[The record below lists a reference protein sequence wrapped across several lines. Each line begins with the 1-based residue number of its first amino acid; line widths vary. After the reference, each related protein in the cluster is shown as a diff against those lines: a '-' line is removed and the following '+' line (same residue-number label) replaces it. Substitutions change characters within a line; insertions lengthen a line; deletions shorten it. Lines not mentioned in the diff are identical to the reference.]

1 MIMSRHQSFIHHVF
15 FWLKKSKNQEDQAKL
30 VAGLEKL
37 RDISDITGFHIGIPA
52 ITDRPVIDSSYD
64 ISLGIFFDIPEAQD
78 AYQIDPLHLAFIDE
92 CKHLWERVVVYD
104 SIDI

>member
-1 MIMSRHQSFIHHVF
+1 MSRHQSFIHHVF
-15 FWLKKSKNQEDQAKL
+15 FWLKNAKNQEDQAKL

-37 RDISDITGFHIGIPA
+37 RAIADITGFHIGIPA
-52 ITDRPVIDSSYD
+52 VTDRPVIDSSYD
-64 ISLGIFFDIPEAQD
+64 ISLCIFFDTSEAQD
-78 AYQIDPLHLAFIDE
+78 AYQIDPLHLVFIDE